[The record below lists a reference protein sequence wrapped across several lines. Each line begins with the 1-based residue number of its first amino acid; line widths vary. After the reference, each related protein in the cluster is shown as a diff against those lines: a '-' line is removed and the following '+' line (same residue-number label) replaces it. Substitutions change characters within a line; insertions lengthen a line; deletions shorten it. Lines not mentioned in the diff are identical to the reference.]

1 MLTSFFEV
9 ILEDELLRGTLLP
22 AQNPCGTRAG
32 RHVKNIMEKGVIQS
46 DELEKLMKKSVI
58 QSAKLEKLRDQD
70 FKFRDFIDVE
80 FITSLCEQ
88 FSDITGFVTALLELD
103 GTVLI
108 ATGWQDVCTKFHR
121 QNPISLTRCTE
132 SDIYI
137 GNQLTEGKP
146 YTLYTCKNGLTDAAI
161 PVKVAGKHMAN
172 FFTGQFFLEGQVPDE
187 DYFKKQAKELG
198 ISDVQGYLAAYR
210 KVPCFSHERV
220 EKTLSFLVSIV
231 EMIARETMSKR
242 ALHESE
248 KMSRAWLENS
258 PVCTKIVDLDFNLQ
272 YMSSAGIKDLH
283 IDDITPLYG
292 KPYPFDFYPKSF
304 RDIMSEKM
312 RRVVETGEIVT
323 QEAPVV
329 DKEGN
334 ELWFHSTLVP
344 VNNDEGQLDYLMI
357 TSIDITERKKVEE
370 EIKAL
375 NETLEQRVKD
385 RTAELNKANEELEK
399 EIVKVK
405 QAEEKLKDSL
415 QQSLVWLNNS
425 PVCTKVVDLDF
436 NLKYMSAAGVKAL
449 KVDDVTKLYGKPYPF
464 DFFPESFKEGMTKNL
479 KKVKETGEVI
489 TQEAPLCD
497 TEGNELWFQATLVP
511 VKDIEGRIDFIIIV
525 SVDINDRKMMEEALI
540 QSEKLKSLG
549 TITAGI
555 SHEFNNILNIISGN
569 VQLLQMDYKDHSKL
583 MDSFNIIR
591 KSIDNGASITD
602 RMREFTHGSIDT
614 KDFVPTD
621 INKLLTQSVEFTMP
635 RWKSMAQATGVNY
648 NMDMEGIKNIPSIM
662 CNPTEIGD
670 VFINLINNA
679 LDAMP
684 DGGSIS
690 FRTWSKDDTVF
701 ASITDTGSGMS
712 EDVQKCVFDPFFTT
726 RRPEGTGLGM
736 STSYSRMVRHGGKIE
751 VDSEEGKGSTFTL
764 QFPTTIETAS
774 PITTP
779 KPKQETKDKKL
790 IILVVDDEEEICNML
805 VDFLSRFGHT
815 VQAVN
820 GGAEAIELTKRENF
834 DIVLCDIA
842 MPDVF
847 GYDVI
852 KALNKLKKRPKIG
865 IITGWGGKLKPL
877 DDEEFKADFI
887 IKKTFQLSEL
897 AKDINDLFN
906 T

>member
-1 MLTSFFEV
+1 M
-9 ILEDELLRGTLLP
+9 RGMLLP
-22 AQNPCGTRAG
+22 DKSPHGAMAG
-32 RHVKNIMEKGVIQS
+32 RHVRDIMRKSVIQA

-58 QSAKLEKLRDQD
+58 QSATLEKLRDQD
-70 FKFRDFIDVE
+70 FKFRDIIDVE

-121 QNPISLTRCTE
+121 QNPMSLTRCTE

-161 PVKVAGKHMAN
+161 PVKVAGKHIAN
-172 FFTGQFFLEGQVPDE
+172 FLTGQFFLEDQVPDE

-231 EMIARETMSKR
+231 EMIARETMSKK
-242 ALHESE
+242 ALHEGE
-248 KMSRAWLENS
+248 KMSRAWLDNS

-272 YMSSAGIKDLH
+272 YMSSAGVKDLH
-283 IDDITPLYG
+283 IDDITPFYG
-292 KPYPFDFYPKSF
+292 KPYPLDFYPKPF
-304 RDIMSEKM
+304 RDTTSENM
-312 RRVVETGEIVT
+312 RRVVKTGEVVT

-334 ELWFHSTLVP
+334 ELWFHSTIVP
-344 VNNDEGQLDYLMI
+344 VKNNVCQTDYLII
-357 TSIDITERKKVEE
+357 TSLDITTRKKAEE
-370 EIKAL
+370 EVKAL

-385 RTAELNKANEELEK
+385 RTAELKIANEELEK

-449 KVDDVTKLYGKPYPF
+449 KIDDVTKLYGKPYPF
-464 DFFPESFKEGMTKNL
+464 DFFPESFKEGMTENL
-479 KKVKETGEVI
+479 KKVKETGEAI

-525 SVDINDRKMMEEALI
+525 SIDINERKKIEATLI

-569 VQLLQMDYKDHSKL
+569 IQLLQMDYKDHSKL
-583 MDSFNIIR
+583 MDSFNIIK
-591 KSIDNGASITD
+591 KSIDNGVLITD
-602 RMREFTHGSIDT
+602 RMREFTHIDT
-614 KDFVPTD
+614 DTMDFVPAD
-621 INKLLTQSVEFTMP
+621 INKLLTQSVDFTIP
-635 RWKSMAQATGVNY
+635 RWKSMAQACGINY
-648 NMDMEGIKNIPSIM
+648 NMDMEGIKSISSIL
-662 CNPTEIGD
+662 CNPVEIKD
-670 VFINLINNA
+670 VFINIINNA

-684 DGGSIS
+684 DGGRIS
-690 FRTWSKDDTVF
+690 FRTWSKDDSVF
-701 ASITDTGSGMS
+701 ASISDTGKGMS
-712 EDVQKCVFDPFFTT
+712 EDVKKNIFDPFFTT

-736 STSYSRMVRHGGKIE
+736 STSYCKMVRHAGKIE

-764 QFPTTIETAS
+764 QFPATKKTSSPTT
-774 PITTP
+774 TT

-790 IILVVDDEEEICNML
+790 TILVVDDEEEICKML
-805 VDFLSRFGHT
+805 TDFLSHFGHK
-815 VQAVN
+815 VKAVN
-820 GGAEAIELTKRENF
+820 NGAGAIELSKRENF
-834 DIVLCDIA
+834 DLILCDLA
-842 MPDVF
+842 MPEVF

-852 KALNKLKKRPKIG
+852 KALNKLEKRPKIG
-865 IITGWGGKLKPL
+865 IITGWGGNFKPL
-877 DDEEFKADFI
+877 DDEEFKVDFI
-887 IKKTFQLSEL
+887 IRKPFELSEL
-897 AKDINDLFN
+897 TKQINDVFGADSK
-906 T
+906 